1 MSASQISFAAFALA
15 QQAAASC
22 TPPVSDAAVVV
33 VAHPL
38 AVDGGECARF
48 YGVFHPIRGVSSPDL
63 RSDHDWSV
71 QPDWACGAMDA
82 PRDVPSGSHR
92 ALSLCGR
99 VKADAFVCRV
109 GL

>member
-1 MSASQISFAAFALA
+1 MPSSQLSFSGFALV
-15 QQAAASC
+15 QQAATSC
-22 TPPVSDAAVVV
+22 TPPVSDTAVAV

-48 YGVFHPIRGVSSPDL
+48 DGVFSRIRGVSSFDL

-71 QPDWACGAMDA
+71 HPDWACGAMDA
-82 PRDVPSGSHR
+82 PRDFPSGSHL
-92 ALSLCGR
+92 ALSLGDR
-99 VKADAFVCRV
+99 VTADAFVCRF

>member
-1 MSASQISFAAFALA
+1 MTAFQISFADFALA
-15 QQAAASC
+15 QQAATSC
-22 TPPVSDAAVVV
+22 APSVSDAALVV

-38 AVDGGECARF
+38 AVDGGECACF
-48 YGVFHPIRGVSSPDL
+48 DGVFYPIRGVSSLDL

-71 QPDWACGAMDA
+71 RPDWACGGMDA

-99 VKADAFVCRV
+99 VTADAFVCQF

>member
-1 MSASQISFAAFALA
+1 MPSSQLSFSGFALV
-15 QQAAASC
+15 QQAATSC

-38 AVDGGECARF
+38 AVDSGECARF
-48 YGVFHPIRGVSSPDL
+48 GGVFRRIRGVSSPDL

-82 PRDVPSGSHR
+82 PRDFPSGSHR
-92 ALSLCGR
+92 ALSLGGR
-99 VKADAFVCRV
+99 VTADAFVCRF